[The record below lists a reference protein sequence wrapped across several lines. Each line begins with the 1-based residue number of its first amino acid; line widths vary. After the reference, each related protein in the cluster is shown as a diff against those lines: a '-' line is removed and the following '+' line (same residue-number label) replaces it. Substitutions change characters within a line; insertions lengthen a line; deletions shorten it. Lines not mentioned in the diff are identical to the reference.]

1 MMLILKIITAPVVLI
16 LTLALAV
23 LGFVFSLASWAFGI
37 LSFICAICGVFEWF
51 IQGNMSGGIVFL
63 ALAFLVSPYGIPA
76 IAGWLVARLHSLN
89 YTLWDFI
96 TG

>member
-1 MMLILKIITAPVVLI
+1 MMFILKIIAAPVVLI

-51 IQGNMSGGIVFL
+51 IQ
-63 ALAFLVSPYGIPA
+63 
-76 IAGWLVARLHSLN
+76 
-89 YTLWDFI
+89 
-96 TG
+96 